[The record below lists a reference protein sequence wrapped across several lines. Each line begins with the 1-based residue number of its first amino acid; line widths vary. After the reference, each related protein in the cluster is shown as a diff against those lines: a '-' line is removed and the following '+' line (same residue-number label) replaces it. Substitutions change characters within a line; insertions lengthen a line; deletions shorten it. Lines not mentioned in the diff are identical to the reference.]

1 MTLSFTV
8 DIAPLIT
15 PSVTIAGHDAV
26 VLSAGGNSWTA
37 SATMLAGDAEG
48 IVTFSAVVGSEDASA
63 TTTVEAITSVPDVV
77 FDETAPVIT
86 LTGAPS
92 LSLTVGDSF
101 TDEGA
106 TTADIVDGVGVADV
120 SGSVD
125 TSSAG
130 TYTLTYD
137 KTDAAGNHAA
147 AVTRTVTVNA
157 PPAPPAPS
165 SSGGGGGSGGS
176 LYPVAPVFGDVPPAS
191 PPFSAAAA
199 PQGSVLGAQT
209 TNIPESSSADQTAP
223 AETPAPAAQ
232 PPSSQRTMGGAVAQA
247 RITQA
252 PVAETPPV
260 ALPDVEPQE
269 NVDAQVAASGLPGFS
284 WWWLLLLFI
293 LLALGAGYW
302 AWRKYKE
309 YKKRHEPA
317 L

>member
-1 MTLSFTV
+1 MF
-8 DIAPLIT
+8 
-15 PSVTIAGHDAV
+15 
-26 VLSAGGNSWTA
+26 VLG
-37 SATMLAGDAEG
+37 
-48 IVTFSAVVGSEDASA
+48 
-63 TTTVEAITSVPDVV
+63 TTTVTCNASDAVGNAATPTTFSVGVV
-77 FDETAPVIT
+77 DTTAPVIT

-92 LSLTVGDSF
+92 LTLTVGDSF

-106 TTADIVDGVGVADV
+106 TTADIVDGAGTADV
-120 SGSVD
+120 SGSVN

-165 SSGGGGGSGGS
+165 SSGGGGGRGGA
-176 LYPVAPVFGDVPPAS
+176 LYPGAPVFGDVPPAS

-232 PPSSQRTMGGAVAQA
+232 PPLYSPRSWGRLLGMEEVQGIQETA
-247 RITQA
+247 RA
-252 PVAETPPV
+252 R
-260 ALPDVEPQE
+260 ALIDPAG
-269 NVDAQVAASGLPGFS
+269 NVCDSLFS
-284 WWWLLLLFI
+284 IF
-293 LLALGAGYW
+293 
-302 AWRKYKE
+302 
-309 YKKRHEPA
+309 
-317 L
+317 